1 MIDREQFIQEQK
13 LRRYVRKAI
22 NHVRTVRLQEQSEE
36 DKLRGVIRRLIS
48 EAAVSEDPPH
58 SNTGINALKHLLKN
72 TNILKV
78 LKDGY
83 KALTT
88 DADQRQ
94 SFRAHIVNGV
104 QGILAPARSLDK
116 IDAEGGAP
124 GAEELAEALDLL
136 DEQDIEVDV
145 EGGDE
150 EGDEAAA
157 FIDVEA
163 DEGEEEEDKFG
174 IPGKDVTGRNFAED
188 AFNQIEQPIM
198 DKYEVLDNTEDQE
211 MFYNYLLTNLKLYF
225 DKWESE
231 LGEAEEPTTPEY
243 EEEKGKQDELG
254 GEGELGGEEELGGG
268 EDLEDLGL

>member
-13 LRRYVRKAI
+13 LRQYVRKAI
-22 NHVRTVRLQEQSEE
+22 NHVRSIRLQEQSEE
-36 DKLRGVIRRLIS
+36 DKLRGVIRRLIL

-94 SFRAHIVNGV
+94 SFRAHVINGV

-116 IDAEGGAP
+116 IGAAGGL
-124 GAEELAEALDLL
+124 EEVLELL
-136 DEQDIEVDV
+136 DEADIEVDV
-145 EGGDE
+145 EDDTDGAD
-150 EGDEAAA
+150 AAA

-163 DEGEEEEDKFG
+163 EEGDEEEDKFG

-198 DKYEVLDNTEDQE
+198 DKYEVLDNTKDQE

-225 DKWESE
+225 DRWEEE
-231 LGEAEEPTTPEY
+231 LGEVEEPTTPEY
-243 EEEKGKQDELG
+243 EEEKDKQDELG
-254 GEGELGGEEELGGG
+254 GEELGGE
-268 EDLEDLGL
+268 DLGL

>member
-13 LRRYVRKAI
+13 LRQYVRKAI
-22 NHVRTVRLQEQSEE
+22 NHVRIIRLQEQSEE

-94 SFRAHIVNGV
+94 SFRAHVINGV

-116 IDAEGGAP
+116 VDLIAEP
-124 GAEELAEALDLL
+124 GAEELAEALELL
-136 DEQDIEVDV
+136 DEQDIEVDI
-145 EGGDE
+145 
-150 EGDEAAA
+150 EGDKEELDDAAA

-163 DEGEEEEDKFG
+163 DEGEEEDKFG

-225 DKWESE
+225 DRWEEE
-231 LGEAEEPTTPEY
+231 LGEVEEPTTPEY

-254 GEGELGGEEELGGG
+254 GEELGGEEMGGAEEMSDEEMG
-268 EDLEDLGL
+268 

>member
-13 LRRYVRKAI
+13 LRQHVRRAI
-22 NHVRTVRLQEQSEE
+22 NHVRNLRLQEQSEE

-94 SFRAHIVNGV
+94 SFRAHVINGV

-116 IDAEGGAP
+116 IDAAAEPVAGGL
-124 GAEELAEALDLL
+124 EEVLKLLEEA
-136 DEQDIEVDV
+136 DIEVDV
-145 EGGDE
+145 EDDM
-150 EGDEAAA
+150 EGDDAAA

-163 DEGEEEEDKFG
+163 EEGDEEEDKFG

-198 DKYEVLDNTEDQE
+198 DKYEVLDNAEDQE

-225 DKWESE
+225 DKWEEE
-231 LGEAEEPTTPEY
+231 LGDVEEPTTPEY

-254 GEGELGGEEELGGG
+254 GEELGGEEELGGG
-268 EDLEDLGL
+268 EDLGI

>member
-13 LRRYVRKAI
+13 LRQYVRKAI
-22 NHVRTVRLQEQSEE
+22 NHVRSMRLQEQGEE

-94 SFRAHIVNGV
+94 SFRAHVINGV

-116 IDAEGGAP
+116 IGPA
-124 GAEELAEALDLL
+124 LAEALELL
-136 DEQDIEVDV
+136 DEADIEVDV
-145 EGGDE
+145 EDDMQGD
-150 EGDEAAA
+150 DAAA

-163 DEGEEEEDKFG
+163 EEGDEEEDKFG

-225 DKWESE
+225 DRWEEE
-231 LGEAEEPTTPEY
+231 LGEVEEPTTPEY

-254 GEGELGGEEELGGG
+254 GEELGGEELGGG
-268 EDLEDLGL
+268 EEMSDEEMGL